1 MQRSVVAILF
11 TGFLSIGALAE
22 AKSRLSNEDQ
32 ARTVCVPQRDDAGR
46 LTGTD
51 TCMSGRQWEIALQ
64 HAQQGRVRDLAHF
77 RRFYPQTQ
85 WFPRYTAPVSSLRP
99 R

>member
-1 MQRSVVAILF
+1 MQRSVAAILF
-11 TGFLSIGALAE
+11 AGFLSIGALAE
-22 AKSRLSNEDQ
+22 AKSRLSSEDQ

-64 HAQQGRVRDLAHF
+64 HAQQGRTRDLAHF
-77 RRFYPQTQ
+77 RRYYPQTQ
-85 WFPRYTAPVSSLRP
+85 WFPRYAPPVSSLRP